1 MRLPVRATSYIAL
14 LALLA
19 LLSLGFSIVN
29 TSFSGI
35 DEVVLFILFVI
46 LAILAEVYAT
56 RVPAYGWEI
65 SSSVAIYLAALFIL
79 GPYLAVITVLL
90 ASLLSEMLL
99 RWSATRGERR
109 VSAIAITFNVSQLV
123 VTVSLAGL
131 LLLSFDRLGLMLSSP
146 FDYVL
151 AIASFLIYMVLNIA
165 LVTGIVSLTENRP
178 FLYSAWQSTRQFFVQ
193 YLVLCV
199 SALLLTVLST
209 ISVWHVLLALFPL
222 SLVHVSFRG
231 YVKLQTEARAT
242 FEQISR
248 LLDARDHY
256 TAIHSEQV
264 AELAVR
270 IAATMGLQRSEVED
284 VEIAARV
291 HDIGKI
297 AVPDAILLK
306 PGPLTR
312 DEWAIMKKHPVIS
325 AELIEGL
332 EIYGGV
338 VDAVRHEHERWDG
351 SGYPDGLRGEEI
363 PLISRIIAAADIHNA
378 LTTDRP
384 YREAFSAERTI
395 EMIREMSGSDLDPDV
410 ADALLSVLGATPAE
424 KPAQGP
430 DLPEP
435 VAEI

>member
-306 PGPLTR
+306 PGSLTR

-384 YREAFSAERTI
+384 YRNAFSAERTI

>member
-384 YREAFSAERTI
+384 YRNAFSAERTI